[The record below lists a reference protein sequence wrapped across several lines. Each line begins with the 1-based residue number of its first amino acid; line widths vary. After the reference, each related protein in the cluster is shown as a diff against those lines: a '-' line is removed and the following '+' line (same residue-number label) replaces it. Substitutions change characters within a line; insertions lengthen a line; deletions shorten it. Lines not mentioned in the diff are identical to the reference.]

1 MDYKS
6 YDEINKKILLNNSK
20 VEEAIIENEPIENT
34 YNIISPNN
42 FSIFPYIFLGR
53 LKQTF
58 ISPITKKKTT
68 STGIGILIG
77 DDIVLTTAH
86 NLYLGKDYE
95 ILKIE
100 FIPLINGK
108 IELIKP
114 VICKKYVISKKF
126 EELKNENKYNDNN
139 ILPYDYG
146 ICFLNSF
153 LGREIIR
160 MFELENEEQFKFFHD
175 NRFFQYFI
183 DQVNYTEKI
192 ISSFNNG
199 KIDMKISM
207 ISYIK
212 LEEQYLNDPYFKYSN
227 NIKKHKSS
235 FYKNYSLRYSN
246 FSSNEICTTRESTI
260 NEEKNRISI
269 SFRNSFFNQN
279 ILFVD
284 SYYILK
290 ENNLNDEKKDDF
302 SFIDSNPNYVLC
314 ESKGKA
320 FKKMNIN
327 IIKEENLTNNEYEL
341 DYTITTYCGQSG
353 SPIFARIKNKK
364 FKGKHNYI
372 LIGIHSRSS
381 YQIEPISKRHSLSYI
396 KNSII
401 SSSGFS
407 LYNIGL
413 LINTNIHNNII
424 KISDETPLDSYKHK
438 KIVHLNDYII
448 IKCIFQYEII
458 FIGLFNKIF
467 PFHFIFSILSNNYF
481 SINEENILIEIDNI
495 LYNYNEVKLSNK
507 KIENIIK
514 KEEYKISLNILF
526 NYGKIIKSISNKLI
540 YKIREIS
547 GFNSYKKKNKY
558 ECIVWNIH
566 SELKCVYYKNQFLY
580 SLLYNEIQKEVMKNF
595 LI

>member
-192 ISSFNNG
+192 ISSFNDG
-199 KIDMKISM
+199 KIDIKISM

-227 NIKKHKSS
+227 NIKKHKTS

-284 SYYILK
+284 SYYIFK
-290 ENNLNDEKKDDF
+290 ENNLNNEKKDDF

-381 YQIEPISKRHSLSYI
+381 YQIEPISKSHSLSY
-396 KNSII
+396 
-401 SSSGFS
+401 
-407 LYNIGL
+407 
-413 LINTNIHNNII
+413 
-424 KISDETPLDSYKHK
+424 
-438 KIVHLNDYII
+438 
-448 IKCIFQYEII
+448 
-458 FIGLFNKIF
+458 
-467 PFHFIFSILSNNYF
+467 
-481 SINEENILIEIDNI
+481 
-495 LYNYNEVKLSNK
+495 
-507 KIENIIK
+507 
-514 KEEYKISLNILF
+514 
-526 NYGKIIKSISNKLI
+526 
-540 YKIREIS
+540 
-547 GFNSYKKKNKY
+547 
-558 ECIVWNIH
+558 
-566 SELKCVYYKNQFLY
+566 
-580 SLLYNEIQKEVMKNF
+580 F
-595 LI
+595 LILKEQI